1 MRTTITVR
9 HCEVTDAL
17 RDRARVVAGRLADLS
32 PHALD
37 ATVLF
42 AVSPLARTVEIR
54 LHARGRKLLVG
65 SGSGPDH
72 RTALDRAESKLRP
85 QLIKATT
92 IRRQSRRPPT
102 RST

>member
-9 HCEVTDAL
+9 HCEVTDTL
-17 RDRARVVAGRLADLS
+17 RERARVVAGRLAGLS
-32 PHALD
+32 PQALD

-42 AVSPLARTVEIR
+42 AAGSQGSTAEIR

-72 RTALDRAESKLRP
+72 RTALDRAEARLRA
-85 QLIKATT
+85 QLLKATT
-92 IRRQSRRPPT
+92 LRRQSRRSAA